1 MVLGSATQEKW
12 LAQMGETAHGFAP
25 EVDVVSFKGV
35 FRLAIAGALLD
46 HHIDTWE
53 ALELKDGDT
62 RRRFMESVL
71 KHASDRI
78 ASLGLAAQTIASI
91 DKSLHA
97 QVLNHIKNLG

>member
-53 ALELKDGDT
+53 ALELQGWGYEATFHGIGAEACLGPHSIT
-62 RRRFMESVL
+62 RPRRPNN
-71 KHASDRI
+71 
-78 ASLGLAAQTIASI
+78 SI
-91 DKSLHA
+91 
-97 QVLNHIKNLG
+97 NR